1 MINHDFK
8 ACSCHKHTHV
18 YGCIQFIL
26 SGTLSYK
33 MNWNCFSLQEEIV
46 ESKFAVDKCMIQL
59 LEINVRRFSS
69 IFLFKFS
76 SFYETEEITENM
88 GSHINDQVIVYST
101 NSADIYTK
109 LFDALQTCR
118 FNSW

>member
-1 MINHDFK
+1 M
-8 ACSCHKHTHV
+8 
-18 YGCIQFIL
+18 
-26 SGTLSYK
+26 
-33 MNWNCFSLQEEIV
+33 QEEIV

-69 IFLFKFS
+69 IFLLKFS

-118 FNSW
+118 FNS

>member
-8 ACSCHKHTHV
+8 ACSCHKHMHV

-33 MNWNCFSLQEEIV
+33 MNWKCFSLQEEIV

-101 NSADIYTK
+101 NSADIYKTVWRITN
-109 LFDALQTCR
+109 L
-118 FNSW
+118 

>member
-1 MINHDFK
+1 
-8 ACSCHKHTHV
+8 
-18 YGCIQFIL
+18 
-26 SGTLSYK
+26 
-33 MNWNCFSLQEEIV
+33 
-46 ESKFAVDKCMIQL
+46 MIQL

-101 NSADIYTK
+101 NSADIYKTV
-109 LFDALQTCR
+109 
-118 FNSW
+118 